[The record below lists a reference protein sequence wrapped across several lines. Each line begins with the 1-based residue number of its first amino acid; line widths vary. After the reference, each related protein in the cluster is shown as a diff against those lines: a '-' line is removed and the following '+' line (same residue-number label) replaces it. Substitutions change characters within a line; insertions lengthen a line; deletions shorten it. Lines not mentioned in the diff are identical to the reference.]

1 MAVGQSISMMDSAL
15 RVSGSID
22 YTLNFELPRM
32 LHAGMLRSPHA
43 HARIIKVDTSRANK
57 LPGVVTTLTREDLI
71 GDHID
76 PHFGLI
82 LQDQTPVALDRVRFV
97 GELVAAVAAVDAD
110 TASEALEMID
120 VEYEELPAVFDAEE
134 ALKPGAPLLYPGP
147 RRVIAGRGDVTAR
160 SLEGTNIV
168 HLFKQ
173 RKGDIVQGFRESDQI
188 FENTFLSP
196 AVNHVAL
203 EPHVV
208 VAQFMNGRLT
218 VWTCTQNPHVI
229 QRQLAGI
236 FKVPLADVRVIVF
249 TLGGGFGGKL
259 NCKLEPAAAL
269 LARKTGRPV
278 RIVAT
283 RADCFL
289 LGVQHECR
297 IKLKTGVKR
306 DGGLVATEAYC
317 YYNSGAYGDTSP
329 NLITRGYAASGPYR
343 VPHLCMDSYGVYTNT
358 APSAAFR
365 GYGITQVAWAHETQ
379 MDIIADA
386 LSLDPAELL
395 LKNVLQ
401 KGDPFTTGE
410 PMPEMHYNELIESAL
425 KKIRWRDEP
434 LVVRD
439 GNKIRAKGIGVIVKG
454 MATPTTSTSTVKLNA
469 DGSLNVLTSSV
480 EMGQGLKTALAQIAA
495 SEIGLPVGRV
505 RVSEPDT
512 AFTPFDL
519 MTAASRATFCMGT
532 AIREAIADVK
542 NQLRDLAATQLEANK
557 EDLLLQ
563 DGKIMVRGVAGR
575 SLSYIDAIRAS
586 KTNNLLGHGVFVSG
600 SGPDGS
606 PVVMDFE
613 TGQGYGSAE
622 WHPAVVVCEVEV
634 DTETGHVTVPRI
646 HADLYAGKVIN
657 PRLCELQIQGAAT
670 FGLGQVLFE
679 QLVQDTNGSITN
691 PNLSDYMI
699 PSFHDVP
706 AELSVHMLEPHGV
719 TDVHGVGETAIPP
732 ARPAIGNAISRAIGT
747 HFLDL
752 PITPEKVLQAL
763 EKQRHPEW
771 SEKK

>member
-1 MAVGQSISMMDSAL
+1 MAVGQAISMMDSQL

-32 LHAGMLRSPHA
+32 LHACMLRIPHA
-43 HARIIKVDTSRANK
+43 HARIVRVDASRAEK
-57 LPGVVTTLTREDLI
+57 LPGVAATLTGNDLI

-76 PHFGLI
+76 PYFGLI

-97 GELVAAVAAVDAD
+97 GEPVAAVAAVDAD
-110 TASEALEMID
+110 TAADALDLID

-147 RRVIAGRGDVTAR
+147 RRVIAGRGDVSAR

-173 RKGDIVQGFRESDQI
+173 RKGDIAQGFRESDQI

-208 VAQFMNGRLT
+208 VAQVADGRIT
-218 VWTCTQNPHVI
+218 VWTCTQNPHVV

-236 FKVPLADVRVIVF
+236 FRIPIADVRVVVF

-259 NCKLEPAAAL
+259 NSKLEPAAVL
-269 LARKTGRPV
+269 LAKKTGRPV
-278 RIVAT
+278 RIAPR
-283 RADCFL
+283 RAECFL
-289 LGVQHECR
+289 LGVQHECK

-306 DGGLVATEAYC
+306 DGTLLAVEAHC

-329 NLITRGYAASGPYR
+329 NLITRGYAATGPYR
-343 VPHLCMDSYGVYTNT
+343 VPHLYMDSYGVYTNT

-379 MDIIADA
+379 IDIIADA
-386 LSLDPAELL
+386 LDIDPAQLR

-401 KGDPFTTGE
+401 KGDSFSTGE
-410 PMPEMHYNELIESAL
+410 PMPEMHYNELIDSAL
-425 KKIRWRDEP
+425 KKIGWSDGP
-434 LVVRD
+434 LVVRQ

-454 MATPTTSTSTVKLNA
+454 MATPTTSTSIVKLNA

-495 SEIGLPVGRV
+495 SEISLPVGRV

-512 AFTPFDL
+512 DFTPFDL

-532 AIREAIADVK
+532 AIREAIADIK
-542 NQLRDLAATQLEANK
+542 NQLRDLAAAQLEANK
-557 EDLLLQ
+557 EDLILQ
-563 DGKIMVRGVAGR
+563 DGKIMVRGVAGK
-575 SLSYIDAIRAS
+575 SLSYIDAIRTS
-586 KTNNLLGHGVFVSG
+586 KANNLLGHGVFVSG
-600 SGPDGS
+600 SGPNGS

-634 DTETGHVTVPRI
+634 DTETGHVSVPRI
-646 HADLYAGKVIN
+646 HAELYAGKVIN
-657 PRLCELQIQGAAT
+657 PRLCELQIQGATT

-679 QLVQDTNGSITN
+679 ELVQDTNGSITN
-691 PNLSDYMI
+691 PTLSDYMI

-706 AELSVHMLEPHGV
+706 ADLSVHMLEPHGV
-719 TDVHGVGETAIPP
+719 TDVHGVGESAIPP
-732 ARPAIGNAISRAIGT
+732 ARPAIGNAISRAVGV

-752 PITPEKVLQAL
+752 PITPEKILRAL
-763 EKQRHPEW
+763 EKQK
-771 SEKK
+771 SS

>member
-1 MAVGQSISMMDSAL
+1 MTVGQSISMVDSQL

-32 LHAGMLRSPHA
+32 LHACMLRSPHA
-43 HARIIKVDTSRANK
+43 HARVVKVDASRAAK
-57 LPGVVTTLTREDLI
+57 LSGVTAVLTRDDLI

-76 PHFGLI
+76 PYFGLI

-97 GELVAAVAAVDAD
+97 GEPVAAVAAVDAD
-110 TASEALEMID
+110 TAAEALDLID

-134 ALKPGAPLLYPGP
+134 ALKPGAPLLYPGA
-147 RRVIAGRGDVTAR
+147 RRVIPGRPDVTAR

-173 RKGDIVQGFRESDQI
+173 RKGDLDRGFRQSDQV
-188 FENTFLSP
+188 FENTYNSP

-208 VAQFMNGRLT
+208 VAQVADGRIT
-218 VWTCTQNPHVI
+218 VWTCNQNPHVI

-259 NCKLEPAAAL
+259 NSKLEPAAVL
-269 LARKTGRPV
+269 LAKKTGRPV
-278 RIVAT
+278 RIVAL
-283 RADCFL
+283 RAECFL
-289 LGVQHECR
+289 LGVQHECKIR
-297 IKLKTGVKR
+297 LKTGVKR
-306 DGGLVATEAYC
+306 DGTLMAVEALC

-329 NLITRGYAASGPYR
+329 NLITRGYAATGPYR
-343 VPHLCMDSYGVYTNT
+343 VPHLYMDSYGVYTNT

-386 LSLDPAELL
+386 LAIDPVELR

-401 KGDPFTTGE
+401 KGDSFTTGE
-410 PMPEMHYNELIESAL
+410 PMPEMHYNELIASAQ
-425 KKIRWRDEP
+425 KKIGWTDGP

-439 GNKIRAKGIGVIVKG
+439 GNRIRAKGIGVIVKG
-454 MATPTTSTSTVKLNA
+454 MATPTTSTSSVKLNA

-495 SEIGLPVGRV
+495 SEISLPVERV
-505 RVSEPDT
+505 RISEPDT

-532 AIREAIADVK
+532 AIRHAVEDVK
-542 NQLRDLAATQLEANK
+542 NQLRDIAVAHFEANK
-557 EDLLLQ
+557 EDLVLQ
-563 DGKIMVRGVAGR
+563 DGKIMIRGVAGK
-575 SLSYIDAIRAS
+575 SLSYIDAIRMS
-586 KTNNLLGHGVFVSG
+586 KANNLLGHGVFVSG

-634 DTETGHVTVPRI
+634 DTETGQVTVPRI
-646 HADLYAGKVIN
+646 HAELYAGKIIN
-657 PRLCELQIQGAAT
+657 PRLCELQIEGATT

-679 QLVQDTNGSITN
+679 EVIQDTNGSITN

-699 PSFHDVP
+699 PSFQDVP
-706 AELSVHMLEPHGV
+706 AQLTVHMLEPHGV

-732 ARPAIGNAISRAIGT
+732 ARPAIGNAISRAVGC

-752 PITPEKVLQAL
+752 PITPEKILRAL
-763 EKQRHPEW
+763 EKQR
-771 SEKK
+771 SA